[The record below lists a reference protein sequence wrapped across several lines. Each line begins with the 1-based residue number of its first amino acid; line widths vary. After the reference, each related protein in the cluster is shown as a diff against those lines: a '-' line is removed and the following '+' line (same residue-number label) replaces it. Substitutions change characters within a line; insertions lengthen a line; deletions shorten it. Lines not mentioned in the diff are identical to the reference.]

1 MGNIIYIVQS
11 IKMNNENNNRLD
23 RIRKLDNQIQYNKV
37 EVNNIRNSDQQLK
50 NTKGNINY
58 KKMKIK

>member
-23 RIRKLDNQIQYNKV
+23 RIRKLGNQIQYNKV